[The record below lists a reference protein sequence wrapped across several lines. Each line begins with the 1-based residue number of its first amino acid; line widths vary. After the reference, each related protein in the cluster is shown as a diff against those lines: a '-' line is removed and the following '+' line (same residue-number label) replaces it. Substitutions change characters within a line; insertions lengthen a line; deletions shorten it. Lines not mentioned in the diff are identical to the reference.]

1 MVMAKQGG
9 MRVNLNNPIPE
20 EYVRSPDKEKI
31 DR

>member
-9 MRVNLNNPIPE
+9 MRVNLNNTIPE